1 MVKTKI
7 QVLTYIR
14 NPIVTILGH
23 VDHGKTTLLDI
34 IRKTNIANKEFGGIT
49 QHVGAYQVIIP
60 QKTINKKITFI
71 DTPGHL
77 AFAKM
82 RSRGAQVADIAIL
95 VVAAND
101 GVMPQTV
108 ESINH
113 IKAAKIPCII
123 AINKIDLPDTT
134 PDKIKKQLDKL
145 DLKLE
150 EYGGDIP
157 VVPLSAKTG
166 EGIPKLLDMILL
178 VAELNEI
185 KEENPGKLKA
195 VVIESELSKN
205 RGAFATIV
213 LRSGNLKIGDEI
225 VCDNQEFKLR
235 ALIDC
240 LGNNLKEVKAGDPVS
255 ILGWKTV
262 PMVGS
267 IVYKKG
273 ETEIKLRPNITITE
287 EKTPLSLEVK
297 HENLPAEQDKIKL
310 IIKSDTTGTLE
321 AILGALE
328 SNQSILIIHS
338 GVGIINETDIFL
350 AKTTKALVVS
360 FHQKTPDQVLKLAE
374 SEKVLI
380 KNYNIIYELMTEIDE
395 VIEAIRLGNLVT
407 VLGEAKVLALFKYND
422 LTVAG
427 IKVVNKRIARGDQ
440 VKIVRGEVEIGRAKI
455 KSLRHGKE
463 DITKAEL
470 GTEAGV
476 ILSQNIDLLTGDSII
491 SIG

>member
-178 VAELNEI
+178 VA
-185 KEENPGKLKA
+185 
-195 VVIESELSKN
+195 
-205 RGAFATIV
+205 
-213 LRSGNLKIGDEI
+213 
-225 VCDNQEFKLR
+225 
-235 ALIDC
+235 
-240 LGNNLKEVKAGDPVS
+240 
-255 ILGWKTV
+255 
-262 PMVGS
+262 
-267 IVYKKG
+267 
-273 ETEIKLRPNITITE
+273 
-287 EKTPLSLEVK
+287 
-297 HENLPAEQDKIKL
+297 
-310 IIKSDTTGTLE
+310 
-321 AILGALE
+321 
-328 SNQSILIIHS
+328 
-338 GVGIINETDIFL
+338 
-350 AKTTKALVVS
+350 
-360 FHQKTPDQVLKLAE
+360 
-374 SEKVLI
+374 
-380 KNYNIIYELMTEIDE
+380 
-395 VIEAIRLGNLVT
+395 
-407 VLGEAKVLALFKYND
+407 
-422 LTVAG
+422 
-427 IKVVNKRIARGDQ
+427 
-440 VKIVRGEVEIGRAKI
+440 
-455 KSLRHGKE
+455 
-463 DITKAEL
+463 
-470 GTEAGV
+470 
-476 ILSQNIDLLTGDSII
+476 
-491 SIG
+491 